1 MVEEVVFRKLQSF
14 LEEDMPFW
22 DTTTE
27 ILVPDGVVVRARIA
41 TKQSCVVACLDD
53 VAYFLKRLGLEV
65 KQLARDGDFV
75 EKDTT
80 VMEVVGSAKTILT
93 LERMLL
99 NVLMHCS
106 GVATEVRRLVD
117 LVKGVNSR
125 VRVAATRKT
134 LPGLRYFEKKAVAIG
149 GGDTH
154 RLSLSDAILI
164 KDNHVKVV
172 GSVEEAIRIAK
183 SRASFIHRIEVE
195 VSTAEEAIRAAESGA
210 DVIMLDNTSPEE
222 VARVV
227 EELKKRGLRDRV
239 LIEVSGGINHENI
252 LSYAKLDID
261 VISCGYI
268 TLSSR
273 AADMSLDIVE
283 VIKR

>member
-1 MVEEVVFRKLQSF
+1 MAEEVVFRKLLSS

-27 ILVPDGVVVRARIA
+27 ILVPGGVVVRARIVA
-41 TKQSCVVACLDD
+41 KQSCVVACLDD
-53 VAYFLKRLGLEV
+53 VAYFLRRLGLEV

-75 EKDTT
+75 EKGTAI
-80 VMEVVGSAKTILT
+80 VEVVGSAKTILT
-93 LERMLL
+93 LERLLL

-106 GVATEVRRLVD
+106 GVATEVRRLVN

-164 KDNHVKVV
+164 KDNHIKVV
-172 GSVEEAIRIAK
+172 GSVEKAIRIAK

-252 LSYAKLDID
+252 LSYARLDID

-283 VIKR
+283 VIKG